1 MQRTT
6 YGCQNPKSRDR
17 RVGAAA
23 KRSGLQFL
31 SPLPSPLSLLPSRL
45 SRRAF
50 TLVELL
56 VVITIMGILMALMLP
71 AVMAA
76 REAARRMTC
85 LNNLFQIGVALN
97 SYQSAHDVLPPGSTD
112 KVGPVHNTPQGYKM
126 SWTVHILPYLDENVV
141 YEHIDLAVGAYDA
154 KNAVARAIKLSVF
167 TCPSAD
173 PVLGDQPPVSNY
185 VGCQND
191 VEAPNNTD
199 NHGVLFLNSHISRN
213 DVTDGLSHTIYV
225 GEKITEPTDL
235 SWMSGTRATLR
246 NTGSPPQ
253 WGPSDSRLP
262 NPAAKND
269 LWMGGFSSDHFQ
281 ICNYLFGDGRTT
293 SLSNSIDM
301 KLLQKLG
308 NRADGKLLEYDP
320 TAE

>member
-1 MQRTT
+1 MGGYAMQRTT

-76 REAARRMTC
+76 REAGAADDLPEQPLPDRRGAEQLPIGPRRAPARLDRQSGPRPQHAAR
-85 LNNLFQIGVALN
+85 LQNELDGAYLAL
-97 SYQSAHDVLPPGSTD
+97 SRRERGLRAHRSRRRR
-112 KVGPVHNTPQGYKM
+112 
-126 SWTVHILPYLDENVV
+126 
-141 YEHIDLAVGAYDA
+141 YDA
-154 KNAVARAIKLSVF
+154 KNAVARAIELPVF

-253 WGPSDSRLP
+253 WGPSALEAPQSGREKRP
-262 NPAAKND
+262 V
-269 LWMGGFSSDHFQ
+269 
-281 ICNYLFGDGRTT
+281 DGR
-293 SLSNSIDM
+293 I
-301 KLLQKLG
+301 LLRPFPDSATICL
-308 NRADGKLLEYDP
+308 A
-320 TAE
+320 TAGPRR